1 MSMNAAHIL
10 RYLILL
16 TLIGLLFKFVY
27 LSVKKLLDEKTKV
40 SNYEQNDGSELP
52 SVTICLKW
60 LNKSVTN
67 TAKNPVLR
75 DHALPNVS
83 DWSFEDYLANS
94 YSVKDIINE
103 AMYVDQP
110 DDKFM

>member
-1 MSMNAAHIL
+1 M
-10 RYLILL
+10 L
-16 TLIGLLFKFVY
+16 TVCTTHLGFAIETY
-27 LSVKKLLDEKTKV
+27 PT
-40 SNYEQNDGSELP
+40 
-52 SVTICLKW
+52 TICLKW

-67 TAKNPVLR
+67 TDKNSVLR

-83 DWSFEDYLANS
+83 DWSFEDYVTNS
-94 YSVKDIINE
+94 YPVKDIINE

>member
-1 MSMNAAHIL
+1 MSMNAAQIL

-27 LSVKKLLDEKTKV
+27 LSVKKLLKEDTKI

-60 LNKSVTN
+60 LNKSVAN
-67 TAKNPVLR
+67 TGENSVLR
-75 DHALPNVS
+75 DHALPSIS
-83 DWSFEDYLANS
+83 DWSFDDYMAKS

>member
-1 MSMNAAHIL
+1 MSMNAAKIL

-27 LSVKKLLDEKTKV
+27 LSVKKLLKEDTKI

-83 DWSFEDYLANS
+83 DWSFEDYFTKS